1 MSNGEITLASTTTKE
16 LYDIIEAMGSIVT
29 YKEYVPDNP
38 QQLNIMLIAT
48 SGQLNVCR
56 VNEAGGIMDAVA
68 TVPMKLGNLYQWVM
82 SLSFNEY
89 FELKEYETGL
99 ILDLCKAVLTKYAMR
114 NSDIKEWYKFLKNT
128 RTTNKM

>member
-29 YKEYVPDNP
+29 YKEYVLDNP

-68 TVPMKLGNLYQWVM
+68 TVPMELGNLYQWVM
-82 SLSFNEY
+82 SLSFNE
-89 FELKEYETGL
+89 
-99 ILDLCKAVLTKYAMR
+99 
-114 NSDIKEWYKFLKNT
+114 
-128 RTTNKM
+128 

>member
-38 QQLNIMLIAT
+38 NCLNIMLIAT

-82 SLSFNEY
+82 SLSFDEY

-99 ILDLCKAVLTKYAMR
+99 ILDLCKAVLLRYAMR
-114 NSDIKEWYKFLKNT
+114 NNDIEE
-128 RTTNKM
+128 

>member
-48 SGQLNVCR
+48 SGQLNVC
-56 VNEAGGIMDAVA
+56 
-68 TVPMKLGNLYQWVM
+68 
-82 SLSFNEY
+82 
-89 FELKEYETGL
+89 
-99 ILDLCKAVLTKYAMR
+99 
-114 NSDIKEWYKFLKNT
+114 
-128 RTTNKM
+128 